1 MIDVADLDLATLGPF
16 TIVSAMPRSPHAVFD
31 STPCMVR
38 IDARDGEGGLI
49 VNGDAGIPMQFGDF
63 TEAMREVRYR
73 MQRAAFR

>member
-1 MIDVADLDLATLGPF
+1 
-16 TIVSAMPRSPHAVFD
+16 
-31 STPCMVR
+31 MVR